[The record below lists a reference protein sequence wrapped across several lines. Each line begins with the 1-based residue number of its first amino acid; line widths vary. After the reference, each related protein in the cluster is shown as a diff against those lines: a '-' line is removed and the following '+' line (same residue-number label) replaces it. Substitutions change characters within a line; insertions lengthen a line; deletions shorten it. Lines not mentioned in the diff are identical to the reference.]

1 MIRVDLII
9 DNGSS
14 KNKNGNGAGAS
25 AAALVQ
31 QPVRDNEKLEALSL
45 LLYGMGKGFVADTI

>member
-14 KNKNGNGAGAS
+14 KNKNGNGAGAG
-25 AAALVQ
+25 AALVQ